1 MVDYTKIR
9 RLRRAKKMSQAELAE
24 LIGYRSV
31 CSVSIL
37 ERGQAGSPLSR
48 LEKIS
53 RAQGVKV
60 AQMLTGTNQNAGGT
74 K

>member
-9 RLRRAKKMSQAELAE
+9 RLRRAKKMSQAE

-48 LEKIS
+48 VEKIA
-53 RAQGVKV
+53 RALGVEV
-60 AQMLTGTNQNAGGT
+60 AQMLTGTNQNAGG
-74 K
+74 KK